1 MEAPGAPTAP
11 VATTSDARRTAAAL
25 RAAEPL
31 LGGPPRSGGAPRTTL
46 DDDKFIETFHRASRL
61 AFIGR
66 WDEVWSDVLD
76 EADDGAEVAPP
87 EPPRPG
93 RRRTIFHVDLD
104 CFFASVAVRD
114 RPELR
119 KRPVAVCWSGGGDS
133 SQSEISSASYEA
145 RARGVEANM
154 WLGEATR
161 LCPELVAVPYDFEAF
176 AEAAV
181 AAHSCVLK
189 VTKHV
194 VAKSIDE
201 CYADV
206 TAAVAAASDDDDAGA
221 AVVAAAIR
229 RAVADATGGCT
240 CSVGSASSM
249 MFAKIATDLSK
260 ATDGPDS
267 HLHLS
272 DDDALATFR
281 TLPVRKLPGIGP
293 KHGAALEAVGLA
305 TVADVADADLATL
318 ERALGRG
325 KLAAATRA
333 RANGTDDAPW
343 EPRPPRRSVGAQCSW
358 GFRCRDAAHLDELA
372 AEMCATAEARAAKL
386 GVAARVAKVG
396 VKIWVTKR
404 PGETFDASCK
414 GGVGHGRC
422 DRVHRAAALERGE
435 KPEAAVRR
443 AVAAAGVA
451 PGDYRGFG
459 VSLLLDDGAAPVREA
474 EKITRY
480 FKSSPP
486 KPPRPRGLVVVAV
499 GLPGAGKSTFFER
512 HLEARGAARC
522 CQDLLGRREKV
533 VAAVEAALDGGAVAY
548 VDRTDVEP
556 TQRGHWLRIARE
568 KGARCVALVFSSSKA
583 LCIERCLARRGH
595 DGGLDGRI
603 AGGAQQISRVV
614 GGLEKKWRPIA
625 PSEGF
630 DEILRATLDDAKDA
644 ALVDALFADVAG
656 DRGGDARPAKRPRA
670 APAPPPAPPPAP
682 APPPPA
688 PAPPAR
694 WDCKICTYL
703 HEPHEALFL
712 ACAICGTPRPAE

>member
-46 DDDKFIETFHRASRL
+46 DDDTFIETFHRASRL

-114 RPELR
+114 RPELK

-145 RARGVEANM
+145 RAKGVKANM
-154 WLGEATR
+154 RLGEATR
-161 LCPELVAVPYDFEAF
+161 LCPELVTVPYDFEAF

-221 AVVAAAIR
+221 AIVAAAIR

-293 KHGAALEAVGLA
+293 KNGAALEAVGLA

-318 ERALGRG
+318 EKALGRG

-333 RANGTDDAPW
+333 RERQRRRALGAAAAA
-343 EPRPPRRSVGAQCSW
+343 RSVGAQCSW

-372 AEMCATAEARAAKL
+372 AEMCATAERAL

-435 KPEAAVRR
+435 APETAVRR

-459 VSLLLDDGAAPVREA
+459 VSLLLDDGAAPVKEA

-512 HLEARGAARC
+512 RGARRRAR
-522 CQDLLGRREKV
+522 
-533 VAAVEAALDGGAVAY
+533 
-548 VDRTDVEP
+548 
-556 TQRGHWLRIARE
+556 
-568 KGARCVALVFSSSKA
+568 
-583 LCIERCLARRGH
+583 
-595 DGGLDGRI
+595 
-603 AGGAQQISRVV
+603 
-614 GGLEKKWRPIA
+614 
-625 PSEGF
+625 
-630 DEILRATLDDAKDA
+630 
-644 ALVDALFADVAG
+644 ADV
-656 DRGGDARPAKRPRA
+656 DRGGDARPRSGPRRA
-670 APAPPPAPPPAP
+670 
-682 APPPPA
+682 APPPPPRA
-688 PAPPAR
+688 AR
-694 WDCKICTYL
+694 AAASAAVGLQDRTYL
-703 HEPHEALFL
+703 HEPHGALFL